1 MAYREFTDDDGVFWQ
16 VWETRPGDT
25 ANVRAPFAGGWL
37 TFESTGGR
45 LRLRPIPH
53 GWEDAPDQEMANW
66 LRQAAHSGKV
76 TPRDSPSPS
85 ETRAS
90 DAANASHAANLTS
103 LAASSAADR
112 GETIVRPAVPE
123 EARTESAAARTRSA
137 PAEGTGGNSA
147 AADVIAALPE
157 SEAALLARTRAA
169 VARAREVIRTIGTTV
184 LGE

>member
-1 MAYREFTDDDGVFWQ
+1 MAYREFTDGDGVFWQ

-25 ANVRAPFAGGWL
+25 ANVRAPFAAGWL
-37 TFESTGGR
+37 TFESTRGR
-45 LRLRPIPH
+45 VRLRPIPPA
-53 GWEDAPDQEMANW
+53 WEDASDEDMATW
-66 LRQAAHSGKV
+66 LAQAAHSGKV

-85 ETRAS
+85 ETHAAN
-90 DAANASHAANLTS
+90 AANASHAANLTS

-112 GETIVRPAVPE
+112 GETVARPADRE
-123 EARTESAAARTRSA
+123 QASGGRSA
-137 PAEGTGGNSA
+137 PRPPAPQGTGGNGA

>member
-1 MAYREFTDDDGVFWQ
+1 MAYREFTDEDGVFWQ

-45 LRLRPIPH
+45 MRLRPIPPA
-53 GWEDAPDQEMANW
+53 WENASDQEMANW

-85 ETRAS
+85 EARAT

-112 GETIVRPAVPE
+112 GQAAGGPPAYSVP
-123 EARTESAAARTRSA
+123 AAES
-137 PAEGTGGNSA
+137 TGGNSA

-184 LGE
+184 RGE